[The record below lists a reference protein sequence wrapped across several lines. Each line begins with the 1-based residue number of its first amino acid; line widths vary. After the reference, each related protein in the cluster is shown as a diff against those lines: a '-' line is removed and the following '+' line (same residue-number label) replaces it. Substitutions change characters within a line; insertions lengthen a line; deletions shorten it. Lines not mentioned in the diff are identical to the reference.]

1 MTQLNSL
8 NPLNPFIPSP
18 FNNQIQV
25 PGSAVAPTACLH
37 LTQIEGFEPP
47 RAFVD
52 STNTE
57 WTLAKAA
64 TNSTVGI
71 PDPKGVQIIDC
82 WNHKFPRDGLS
93 QDVYIYV
100 IEGVKQPAVDTEQPT
115 RVIYQWFSTLL
126 VPTFNPQMITDKEW
140 LKANVYSAPVV
151 DARVSK
157 LYALCKVPLPTK
169 NAAVSKPSDEDP
181 FIQMQELL
189 NAGATTDGHKKQA
202 RG

>member
-18 FNNQIQV
+18 FNNPIQV
-25 PGSAVAPTACLH
+25 PGSAVAPTASLH
-37 LTQIEGFEPP
+37 LTQIEGFDPP
-47 RAFVD
+47 RSFVD

-82 WNHKFPRDGLS
+82 WNHKFPRDGL
-93 QDVYIYV
+93 
-100 IEGVKQPAVDTEQPT
+100 
-115 RVIYQWFSTLL
+115 TLL
-126 VPTFNPQMITDKEW
+126 HSRRLPDAHGPQKRS
-140 LKANVYSAPVV
+140 NCPV
-151 DARVSK
+151 R
-157 LYALCKVPLPTK
+157 
-169 NAAVSKPSDEDP
+169 
-181 FIQMQELL
+181 
-189 NAGATTDGHKKQA
+189 H